1 MLKDFSLLSLTSD
14 LAKIQWRAQ
23 FFANIFFGLP
33 LIILTLFYVGLSWLA
48 ILKVLI
54 VYLLIYSFIYLPFHW
69 LFPFWRLF
77 KLRMLFSKIQRGE
90 KLINSERELL
100 INYLFLM
107 KRQDPFIIFG
117 SVWLGFWGG
126 IFILSLGFIRE
137 LMSHFSILAL
147 SGLII
152 GFGVAVIEAFLNY
165 NFFEIYLKR
174 ILNRLISLDANL
186 IFKEIKI
193 KKTPLFFKIFLLV
206 LFSTLSAQLALSA
219 IFIFK
224 ISVIFPQDFWK
235 TLMVILANIS
245 LILFYTSLIAL
256 VFARNLTF
264 PLGLTVEWLKEVL
277 ENKSQRPLNLITDDE
292 ISELLGEIKRLV
304 EKLQESKGTLETKIK
319 ERTQELQALTHSL
332 EEKVR
337 ERTKELQQKLEELE
351 RFQRI
356 AIGRELKMKELK
368 EEIAR
373 LKTLLLKV
381 SANKE
386 EVLKILENEFQ
397 S

>member
-1 MLKDFSLLSLTSD
+1 
-14 LAKIQWRAQ
+14 
-23 FFANIFFGLP
+23 
-33 LIILTLFYVGLSWLA
+33 
-48 ILKVLI
+48 
-54 VYLLIYSFIYLPFHW
+54 
-69 LFPFWRLF
+69 
-77 KLRMLFSKIQRGE
+77 
-90 KLINSERELL
+90 
-100 INYLFLM
+100 M

-174 ILNRLISLDANL
+174 ILNRLISLDTNL

-224 ISVIFPQDFWK
+224 ISLIFPQDFWK

-292 ISELLGEIKRLV
+292 ISELLGEIKKLV
-304 EKLQESKGTLETKIK
+304 EKLHESKRTLETKIK

>member
-1 MLKDFSLLSLTSD
+1 MLKDFSLPSLTVD

-33 LIILTLFYVGLSWLA
+33 LIILILFYVDFSWLV

-54 VYLLIYSFIYLPFHW
+54 FYLFIYSFIYLPFHW
-69 LFPFWRLF
+69 FFPFWRLF
-77 KLRMLFSKIQRGE
+77 KLRMLFSKIQKGE
-90 KLINSERELL
+90 KLINSEREFL

-107 KRQDPFIIFG
+107 KRWDPFIIFA

-126 IFILSLGFIRE
+126 IFILSFGFIRE
-137 LMSHFSILAL
+137 LMNHFFILAI

-152 GFGVAVIEAFLNY
+152 GFGVAVVEAFLNY

-174 ILNRLISLDANL
+174 ILNRLISLDPGF

-193 KKTPLFFKIFLLV
+193 KKTSLSFKIFLLV

-256 VFARNLTF
+256 IFARNLTF

-277 ENKSQRPLNLITDDE
+277 ENKSQKPLNLITDDE
-292 ISELLGEIKRLV
+292 ISELLGEIKKLAER
-304 EKLQESKGTLETKIK
+304 LQESKEALEIKIK
-319 ERTQELQALTHSL
+319 ERTKELQALTHSL
-332 EEKVR
+332 EEKVQ

-351 RFQRI
+351 RFQKI

-368 EEIAR
+368 EEIVR

-381 SANKE
+381 GANKE
-386 EVLKILENEFQ
+386 EVLKILENDFQ
-397 S
+397 